1 MEQED
6 KDRTIHQPEYVIL
19 DKEEDEAR
27 KDEGYAKEQADY
39 LTTLHKIG
47 QMKFGVGLRI
57 LCLLAAFFVALATVF
72 IAALSLI
79 AVAMGAL
86 TLFLS
91 KEVNTQVLKALNN
104 VRKLFV
110 ITFGL
115 LIAVF
120 SPALGL
126 GLIVLYFM
134 LKGESL
140 QQDLINKVVR

>member
-19 DKEEDEAR
+19 DKEEDESR
-27 KDEGYAKEQADY
+27 KEQQYGKEQADY
-39 LTTLHKIG
+39 LATLHKIG
-47 QMKFGVGLRI
+47 QMKFGVGLRL
-57 LCLLAAFFVALATVF
+57 LCLVAAFFTALATAF
-72 IAALSLI
+72 IAALALV
-79 AVAMGAL
+79 AVAMGAI

-91 KEVNTQVLKALNN
+91 KDVNTQVLKALSN

-115 LIAVF
+115 LVAVF